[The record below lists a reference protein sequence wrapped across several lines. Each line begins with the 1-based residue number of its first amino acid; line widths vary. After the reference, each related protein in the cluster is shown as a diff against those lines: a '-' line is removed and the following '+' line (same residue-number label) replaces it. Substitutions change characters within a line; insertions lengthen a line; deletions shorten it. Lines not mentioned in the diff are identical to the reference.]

1 MARIFTFRGK
11 NPEEFK
17 TMKLEQ
23 YLPLVTSRQRRAIK
37 RMGVQYKELVAAV
50 ESAKKEGSNGPI
62 RTRAR
67 EAVILPS
74 WLGMRIAVHNGKEY
88 KEFEIRTEMLGHRL
102 GEYSFT
108 TKHVQ
113 HSAPGI
119 RATRGSKFLA
129 VK

>member
-1 MARIFTFRGK
+1 MARIFTYRGK
-11 NPEEFK
+11 APEAYQSM
-17 TMKLEQ
+17 TLEQ
-23 YLPLVTSRQRRAIK
+23 YLPLINSRERRAVK
-37 RMGVQYKELVAAV
+37 RMGMQYRALVAEVDA
-50 ESAKKEGSNGPI
+50 ARKAGGSGPL
-62 RTRAR
+62 RTRVR
-67 EAVILPS
+67 EAVILPT
-74 WLGMRIAVHNGKEY
+74 WLGFSFAVHNGKEY
-88 KEFEIRTEMLGHRL
+88 KEFTIRPEMLGHRL

>member
-17 TMKLEQ
+17 DMKIEQ
-23 YLPLVTSRQRRAIK
+23 YLPLITSRHRRAIK
-37 RMGVQYKELVAAV
+37 RMGIQYKELVTTIDN
-50 ESAKKEGSNGPI
+50 AKKNGSTDVI
-62 RTRAR
+62 RTRTR

-74 WLGMRIAVHNGKEY
+74 WIGMRIAVHNGKEY

>member
-1 MARIFTFRGK
+1 MARVFTYRGK
-11 NPEEFK
+11 QPEEFK
-17 TMKLEQ
+17 EMKLEQ
-23 YLPLVTSRQRRAIK
+23 YLPLITSRERRAIK
-37 RMGVQYKELVAAV
+37 RMGMQYKALVADMDA
-50 ESAKKEGSNGPI
+50 AKREGNMGPI
-62 RTRAR
+62 RTRVR
-67 EAVILPS
+67 EAVILPQ
-74 WLGMRIAVHNGKEY
+74 WLGMRLAVHNGKEY
-88 KEFEIRTEMLGHRL
+88 KEFEIRVEHLGHRI